1 MDIYLTN
8 VLLEDDYKIHY
19 FHKNRIEKG
28 SPLDL
33 AFHFLNEFIEELDY
47 DSYLYYPL
55 ISIDGGNF
63 NYKYKKNENII
74 IISTFGFNMLSLEKT
89 KEHLKI
95 MIPNVILSSKY
106 LSENL
111 DAISNPTNGN
121 IIINISKFKN
131 INIDK
136 KELNENKSKHNA
148 FILSKILIHELFG
161 HKKSSYSKTGTN
173 FNYIISFK
181 NENGDLK
188 FISKK
193 DKNNNIIKDP
203 EDIDENIEGFK
214 EDSGY
219 FIEFFLG
226 DINGR
231 YTFSVIDTIE
241 NKMDLSALLNAK
253 LWHKEVPLFKEYIKL
268 KTIFVKL
275 YQGEN
280 IDDKLDI
287 KNQINF
293 MKTKIEAV
301 DKNEEREASK
311 LVINSIDKRFD
322 DTLKEFI
329 KQRKQIKI
337 DGKETKNKEKETIRD
352 LNKTVFKGFTHG
364 FYRK

>member
-1 MDIYLTN
+1 MKK
-8 VLLEDDYKIHY
+8 KI
-19 FHKNRIEKG
+19 
-28 SPLDL
+28 
-33 AFHFLNEFIEELDY
+33 
-47 DSYLYYPL
+47 
-55 ISIDGGNF
+55 
-63 NYKYKKNENII
+63 
-74 IISTFGFNMLSLEKT
+74 
-89 KEHLKI
+89 
-95 MIPNVILSSKY
+95 
-106 LSENL
+106 
-111 DAISNPTNGN
+111 
-121 IIINISKFKN
+121 
-131 INIDK
+131 
-136 KELNENKSKHNA
+136 KHNA
-148 FILSKILIHELFG
+148 FILSKILIHELFS

-173 FNYIISFK
+173 FNSIISFK

-203 EDIDENIEGFK
+203 EDIDENIVGFK
-214 EDSGY
+214 GDSGY

-287 KNQINF
+287 YKQINF
-293 MKTKIEAV
+293 MKTKIEAD

-311 LVINSIDKRFD
+311 LIINSIDKRFD

-337 DGKETKNKEKETIRD
+337 DGKEAENKEKESIRD